1 MWLCNRTRE
10 GQHRDSWSQRGVCPS
25 DLEREVVMGTE
36 GREEREE
43 GGDGAVTIQIVNTAM
58 AQWQAEVLFYAT

>member
-10 GQHRDSWSQRGVCPS
+10 GQHRSSWSQRGVCPS
-25 DLEREVVMGTE
+25 DLEREAVRGTE
-36 GREEREE
+36 GREEG

-58 AQWQAEVLFYAT
+58 AS

>member
-10 GQHRDSWSQRGVCPS
+10 LQHRDSWSQRGVCPS
-25 DLEREVVMGTE
+25 DLEREVMRGTE

-43 GGDGAVTIQIVNTAM
+43 GGM
-58 AQWQAEVLFYAT
+58 EL